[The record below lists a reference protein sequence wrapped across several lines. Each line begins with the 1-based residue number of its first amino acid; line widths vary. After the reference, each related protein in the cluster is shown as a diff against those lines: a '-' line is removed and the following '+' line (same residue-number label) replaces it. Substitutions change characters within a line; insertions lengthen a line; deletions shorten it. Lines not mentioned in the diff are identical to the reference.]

1 MFFYNLFLYI
11 LFPFAILRL
20 FSKKEFNLS
29 ELPRIKERLGKVNL
43 ENNFQ
48 EKPIWIHAVSVG
60 EVKVASLLVKEIKK
74 RHPNIKIFLTV
85 STLTGSRQLKKL
97 YGNDL
102 EHQYLPYDLNIF
114 VKRFLSSVKP
124 KCLILIETEIWPNLI
139 NNCDKQN
146 IPIVLLNG
154 RLSEKSLIKYQRFET
169 FFKKIFSQLSL
180 VVSQSQKDSDN
191 FVIAGVIPQKV
202 FFDHSLKFSDLVSS
216 NDSKEIN
223 KADDKKEKKIIVC
236 ASTHP
241 KEEIFLVNA
250 YKKLNDS
257 NFHLVLIPRH
267 PHRSEEVRNILEDN
281 EVTYVKFSNVLDL
294 SYEMTL
300 VDKMGLVES
309 FFKIADIAFMGGT
322 LIPHG
327 GQNFLEAVK
336 HGLPIYSGASTYN
349 FSGIVEDLQ
358 RLKILN
364 IIETESDLASAWGN
378 FSYNSDLKNRSN
390 DYLLSRQGSVERSI
404 EKLLPFIEA

>member
-1 MFFYNLFLYI
+1 MLFYNLFLYI

-29 ELPRIKERLGKVNL
+29 ELQRIKERFGKVNL

-102 EHQYLPYDLNIF
+102 KHQYLPYDLNIF
-114 VKRFLSSVKP
+114 VKRFLSSIKP

-139 NNCDKQN
+139 NNCVKQN
-146 IPIVLLNG
+146 IPIALLNG
-154 RLSEKSLIKYQRFET
+154 RLSEKSLKKYQRFET

-180 VVSQSQKDSDN
+180 VISQSQKDSDN

-281 EVTYVKFSNVLDL
+281 KVTYVKFSNVLDL

-404 EKLLPFIEA
+404 EKLLTFIEA

>member
-1 MFFYNLFLYI
+1 MLFYNLFLYI

-29 ELPRIKERLGKVNL
+29 ELPRIKERFGKVNL

-114 VKRFLSSVKP
+114 VKRFLSSIKP

-139 NNCDKQN
+139 NNCVKQN
-146 IPIVLLNG
+146 IPIALLNG
-154 RLSEKSLIKYQRFET
+154 RLSEKSLKKYQRFET

-180 VVSQSQKDSDN
+180 VISQSQKDSDN

-241 KEEIFLVNA
+241 KEEIFLINA

-281 EVTYVKFSNVLDL
+281 KVTYVKFSNVLDL

-404 EKLLPFIEA
+404 EKLLPFIKA

>member
-1 MFFYNLFLYI
+1 MLFYNLFLYI

-29 ELPRIKERLGKVNL
+29 ELPRIKERFGKVNL

-114 VKRFLSSVKP
+114 VKRFLLSIKP
-124 KCLILIETEIWPNLI
+124 KCLVLIETEIWPNLI
-139 NNCDKQN
+139 NNCVKQN
-146 IPIVLLNG
+146 IPIALLNG
-154 RLSEKSLIKYQRFET
+154 RLSEKSLKKYQRFET

-180 VVSQSQKDSDN
+180 VISQSQKDSDN

-223 KADDKKEKKIIVC
+223 KADNKKEKKIIVC

-267 PHRSEEVRNILEDN
+267 PHRSEEVRKILEDN
-281 EVTYVKFSNVLDL
+281 KVSYVKFSNVLDL
-294 SYEMTL
+294 SYEITL

-404 EKLLPFIEA
+404 EKLLTFIKA

>member
-1 MFFYNLFLYI
+1 MLFYNLFLYI

-114 VKRFLSSVKP
+114 VKRFLSSIKP

-139 NNCDKQN
+139 NNCVKQN
-146 IPIVLLNG
+146 IPIALLNG
-154 RLSEKSLIKYQRFET
+154 RLSEKSLKKYQRFKT

-180 VVSQSQKDSDN
+180 VISQSQKDSDN

-241 KEEIFLVNA
+241 KEEIFLINA

-281 EVTYVKFSNVLDL
+281 KVSYVKFSNVLDL

-404 EKLLPFIEA
+404 EKLLTFIEA

>member
-1 MFFYNLFLYI
+1 MLFYNLFLYV

-114 VKRFLSSVKP
+114 VKRFLSSIKP

-139 NNCDKQN
+139 NNCVKQN
-146 IPIVLLNG
+146 IPIALLNG
-154 RLSEKSLIKYQRFET
+154 RLSEKSLKKYQRFKT

-180 VVSQSQKDSDN
+180 VISQSQKDSDN
-191 FVIAGVIPQKV
+191 FVVAGVIPHKV

-241 KEEIFLVNA
+241 KEEIFLINA

-267 PHRSEEVRNILEDN
+267 PHRSEEVQNILEDN

-404 EKLLPFIEA
+404 EKLLTLIEA

>member
-1 MFFYNLFLYI
+1 MLFYNLFLYI

-20 FSKKEFNLS
+20 FSKKEFNFS
-29 ELPRIKERLGKVNL
+29 ELPRIKERFGKVNL

-114 VKRFLSSVKP
+114 VKRFLSSIKP

-139 NNCDKQN
+139 NNCVKQN
-146 IPIVLLNG
+146 IPIALLNG
-154 RLSEKSLIKYQRFET
+154 RLSEKSLKKYQRFET

-180 VVSQSQKDSDN
+180 VISQSQKDSDN

-281 EVTYVKFSNVLDL
+281 KVSYVKFSNVLDL

-336 HGLPIYSGASTYN
+336 HGLPIHSGASTYN

-404 EKLLPFIEA
+404 EKLLTFIEA

>member
-1 MFFYNLFLYI
+1 MLFYNLFLYI

-29 ELPRIKERLGKVNL
+29 ELPRIKERFGKVNL

-114 VKRFLSSVKP
+114 VKRFLSSIKP

-139 NNCDKQN
+139 NNCVKQN
-146 IPIVLLNG
+146 IPIALLNG
-154 RLSEKSLIKYQRFET
+154 RLSEKSLKKYQRFET

-180 VVSQSQKDSDN
+180 VVSQSQKDLEN

-241 KEEIFLVNA
+241 KEEIFLINA

-281 EVTYVKFSNVLDL
+281 KVTYVKFSNVLDL

-404 EKLLPFIEA
+404 EKLLTFIEA

>member
-1 MFFYNLFLYI
+1 MLFYNLFLYI

-29 ELPRIKERLGKVNL
+29 ELPRIKERFGKVNL

-114 VKRFLSSVKP
+114 VKRFLSSIKP

-139 NNCDKQN
+139 NNCVKQN
-146 IPIVLLNG
+146 IPIALLNG
-154 RLSEKSLIKYQRFET
+154 RLSEKSLKKYQRFET

-180 VVSQSQKDSDN
+180 VISQSQKDSDN

-281 EVTYVKFSNVLDL
+281 KVTYVKFSNVLDL

-404 EKLLPFIEA
+404 EKLLPFIKA

>member
-1 MFFYNLFLYI
+1 MLFYNLFLYI

-29 ELPRIKERLGKVNL
+29 ELPRIKERFGKVNL

-139 NNCDKQN
+139 NNCVKQN
-146 IPIVLLNG
+146 IPIALLNG
-154 RLSEKSLIKYQRFET
+154 RLSEKSLKKYQRFKT

-180 VVSQSQKDSDN
+180 VISQSQKDSDN

-241 KEEIFLVNA
+241 KEEVFLINA

-281 EVTYVKFSNVLDL
+281 KVTYVKFSNVLDL

-404 EKLLPFIEA
+404 EKLLTFIEA

>member
-1 MFFYNLFLYI
+1 MLFYNLFLYI

-114 VKRFLSSVKP
+114 VKRFLSSIKP

-139 NNCDKQN
+139 NNCVKQN
-146 IPIVLLNG
+146 IPIALLNG
-154 RLSEKSLIKYQRFET
+154 RLSEKSLKKYQRFET

-180 VVSQSQKDSDN
+180 VISQSQKDSDN

-241 KEEIFLVNA
+241 KEEIFLINA

-281 EVTYVKFSNVLDL
+281 KVTYVKFSNVLDL

-404 EKLLPFIEA
+404 EKLLTFIEA

>member
-1 MFFYNLFLYI
+1 MLFYNLFLYI

-85 STLTGSRQLKKL
+85 STLTGSRQFKKL

-114 VKRFLSSVKP
+114 VKRFLSSIKP

-139 NNCDKQN
+139 NNCVKQN
-146 IPIVLLNG
+146 IPIALLNG
-154 RLSEKSLIKYQRFET
+154 RLSEKSLKKYQRFET

-180 VVSQSQKDSDN
+180 VISQSQKDSDN

-241 KEEIFLVNA
+241 KEEIFLINA

-281 EVTYVKFSNVLDL
+281 KVTYVKFSNVLDL

-404 EKLLPFIEA
+404 EKLLTLIEA

>member
-1 MFFYNLFLYI
+1 MLFYNLFLYI

-29 ELPRIKERLGKVNL
+29 ELPRIKERFGKVNL

-114 VKRFLSSVKP
+114 VKRFLLSIKP

-139 NNCDKQN
+139 NNCVKQN
-146 IPIVLLNG
+146 IPIALLNG
-154 RLSEKSLIKYQRFET
+154 RLSEKSLKKYQRFET

-180 VVSQSQKDSDN
+180 VISQSQKDSDN

-223 KADDKKEKKIIVC
+223 KADNKKEKKIIVC

-241 KEEIFLVNA
+241 KEEIFLINA

-281 EVTYVKFSNVLDL
+281 KVTYVKFSNVLDL

-404 EKLLPFIEA
+404 EKLLTFIEA

>member
-1 MFFYNLFLYI
+1 MLFYNLFLYI

-20 FSKKEFNLS
+20 FSKKEFNFS
-29 ELPRIKERLGKVNL
+29 ELPRIKERFGKVNL

-114 VKRFLSSVKP
+114 VKRFLSSIKP

-139 NNCDKQN
+139 NNCVKQN
-146 IPIVLLNG
+146 IPIALLNG
-154 RLSEKSLIKYQRFET
+154 RLSEKSLKKYQRFET

-180 VVSQSQKDSDN
+180 VISQSQKDSDN

-216 NDSKEIN
+216 NGSKEIN

-241 KEEIFLVNA
+241 KEEIFLINA

-281 EVTYVKFSNVLDL
+281 KVTYVKFSNVLDL

-404 EKLLPFIEA
+404 EKLLTFIEA

>member
-1 MFFYNLFLYI
+1 MLFYNLFLYI

-29 ELPRIKERLGKVNL
+29 ELPRIKERFGKVNL

-139 NNCDKQN
+139 NNCVKQN
-146 IPIVLLNG
+146 IPIALLNG
-154 RLSEKSLIKYQRFET
+154 RLSEKSLKKYKRFKT

-180 VVSQSQKDSDN
+180 VISQSQKDSDN

-250 YKKLNDS
+250 YKKLKNS

-281 EVTYVKFSNVLDL
+281 KVTYVKFSNVLDL

-404 EKLLPFIEA
+404 EKLLTLIEA

>member
-1 MFFYNLFLYI
+1 MLFYNLFLYI

-29 ELPRIKERLGKVNL
+29 ELPRIKERFGKVNL

-85 STLTGSRQLKKL
+85 STLTGSRQFKKL

-114 VKRFLSSVKP
+114 VKRFLSSIKP

-139 NNCDKQN
+139 NNCVKQN
-146 IPIVLLNG
+146 IPIALLNG
-154 RLSEKSLIKYQRFET
+154 RLSEKSLKKYQRFET

-180 VVSQSQKDSDN
+180 VISQSQKDSDN

-223 KADDKKEKKIIVC
+223 KADDKKGKKIIVC

-241 KEEIFLVNA
+241 KEEIFLINA

-281 EVTYVKFSNVLDL
+281 KVTYVKFSNVLDL

-404 EKLLPFIEA
+404 EKLLTFIEA

>member
-1 MFFYNLFLYI
+1 MLFYNLFLYI

-29 ELPRIKERLGKVNL
+29 ELPRIKERFGKVNL

-114 VKRFLSSVKP
+114 VKRFLSSIKP

-139 NNCDKQN
+139 NNCVKQN
-146 IPIVLLNG
+146 IPIALLNG
-154 RLSEKSLIKYQRFET
+154 RLSEKSLKKYQRFET

-180 VVSQSQKDSDN
+180 VISQSQKDLDN

-216 NDSKEIN
+216 NGSKEIN

-241 KEEIFLVNA
+241 KEETFLVNA

-281 EVTYVKFSNVLDL
+281 KVTYVKFSNVLDL

>member
-1 MFFYNLFLYI
+1 MLFYNLFLYI

-29 ELPRIKERLGKVNL
+29 ELSRIKERLGKVNL

-60 EVKVASLLVKEIKK
+60 EVKVANLLVKEIKK

-85 STLTGSRQLKKL
+85 STLTGSRKLKKL

-102 EHQYLPYDLNIF
+102 AHQYLPYDLNIF
-114 VKRFLSSVKP
+114 VKRFLLSIKP

-139 NNCDKQN
+139 NNCVKQN
-146 IPIVLLNG
+146 IPIALLNG
-154 RLSEKSLIKYQRFET
+154 RLSEKSLKKYQRFET

-180 VVSQSQKDSDN
+180 VISQSQKDSDN

-241 KEEIFLVNA
+241 KEEIFLINA

-267 PHRSEEVRNILEDN
+267 PHRSDEVRNILEDN
-281 EVTYVKFSNVLDL
+281 KVTYVKFSNVLDL

-364 IIETESDLASAWGN
+364 IIETESDLASAWRN

-404 EKLLPFIEA
+404 EKLLPLIEA

>member
-1 MFFYNLFLYI
+1 MLFYNLFLYI

-74 RHPNIKIFLTV
+74 QYPDIKIFLTV
-85 STLTGSRQLKKL
+85 STLTGSRQLQKL

-114 VKRFLSSVKP
+114 VKRFLLSIKP

-139 NNCDKQN
+139 NNCVKQN
-146 IPIVLLNG
+146 IPIALLNG
-154 RLSEKSLIKYQRFET
+154 RLSEKSLKKYQRFET

-223 KADDKKEKKIIVC
+223 KAEDKKEKKIIVC

-267 PHRSEEVRNILEDN
+267 PHRSEEVQNILEDN
-281 EVTYVKFSNVLDL
+281 KVTYVKFSNVLDL

-364 IIETESDLASAWGN
+364 IIESESDLASAWDN
-378 FSYNSDLKNRSN
+378 FTYNSDLKNRSS

-404 EKLLPFIEA
+404 EKLLPFIKA

>member
-1 MFFYNLFLYI
+1 MLFYNLFLYI

-74 RHPNIKIFLTV
+74 QYPDIKIFLTV
-85 STLTGSRQLKKL
+85 STLTGSRQLQKL

-114 VKRFLSSVKP
+114 VKRFLLSIKP

-139 NNCDKQN
+139 NNCVKQN
-146 IPIVLLNG
+146 IPIALLNG
-154 RLSEKSLIKYQRFET
+154 RLSEKSLKKYQRFET

-267 PHRSEEVRNILEDN
+267 PHRSEEVRKILEDN
-281 EVTYVKFSNVLDL
+281 KVAYVKFSNVLDL
-294 SYEMTL
+294 SYEITL
-300 VDKMGLVES
+300 VDKMGLIES
-309 FFKIADIAFMGGT
+309 FFKIADIAFIGGT

-364 IIETESDLASAWGN
+364 IIESESDLASAWDN
-378 FSYNSDLKNRSN
+378 FTYNSDLKNRSS

-404 EKLLPFIEA
+404 EKLLPFIKA

>member
-1 MFFYNLFLYI
+1 MLFYNLFLYI

-29 ELPRIKERLGKVNL
+29 ELPRIKERFGKVNL

-139 NNCDKQN
+139 NNCVKQN
-146 IPIVLLNG
+146 IPIALLNG
-154 RLSEKSLIKYQRFET
+154 RLSEKSLRKYQRFET

-180 VVSQSQKDSDN
+180 VISQSQKDSDN

-202 FFDHSLKFSDLVSS
+202 FFDHSLKFSDSVSS
-216 NDSKEIN
+216 NGSKEIN
-223 KADDKKEKKIIVC
+223 KAYDKKEKKIIVC

-241 KEEIFLVNA
+241 KEEIFLLNA

-281 EVTYVKFSNVLDL
+281 KVTYVKFSNVLDL

>member
-1 MFFYNLFLYI
+1 MLFYNLFLYI

-29 ELPRIKERLGKVNL
+29 ELPRIKERFGKVNL

-139 NNCDKQN
+139 NNCVKQN
-146 IPIVLLNG
+146 IPIALLNG
-154 RLSEKSLIKYQRFET
+154 RLSEKSLKKYQRFKT

-180 VVSQSQKDSDN
+180 VISQSQKDSDN

-241 KEEIFLVNA
+241 KEEIFLINA

-281 EVTYVKFSNVLDL
+281 KVSYVKFSNVLDL

-364 IIETESDLASAWGN
+364 IIETESDLASAWKN

-404 EKLLPFIEA
+404 EKLLTLIEA

>member
-1 MFFYNLFLYI
+1 MLFYNLFLYI

-114 VKRFLSSVKP
+114 VKRFLSSIKP

-139 NNCDKQN
+139 NNCVKQN
-146 IPIVLLNG
+146 IPIALLNG
-154 RLSEKSLIKYQRFET
+154 RLSEKSLKKYKRFET

-180 VVSQSQKDSDN
+180 VISQSQKDSDN

-202 FFDHSLKFSDLVSS
+202 FFDYSLKFSDLVSP

-241 KEEIFLVNA
+241 KEEIFLINA

-267 PHRSEEVRNILEDN
+267 PHRSEEVQNILEDN
-281 EVTYVKFSNVLDL
+281 KVTYVKFSNVLDL

-404 EKLLPFIEA
+404 EKLLTFIEA

>member
-1 MFFYNLFLYI
+1 MLFYNLFLYI

-29 ELPRIKERLGKVNL
+29 ELPRIKERFGKVNL

-114 VKRFLSSVKP
+114 VKRFLSSIKP

-139 NNCDKQN
+139 NNCVKQN
-146 IPIVLLNG
+146 IPIALLNG
-154 RLSEKSLIKYQRFET
+154 RLSEKSLKKYQRFET

-180 VVSQSQKDSDN
+180 VISQSQKDSDN

-241 KEEIFLVNA
+241 KEEIFLINA

-281 EVTYVKFSNVLDL
+281 KVTYVKFSNVLDL

>member
-1 MFFYNLFLYI
+1 MLFYNLFLYF

-29 ELPRIKERLGKVNL
+29 ELPRIKERFGKVNL

-74 RHPNIKIFLTV
+74 RHPKIKIFLTV

-114 VKRFLSSVKP
+114 VKRFLSSIKP

-139 NNCDKQN
+139 NNCVKQN
-146 IPIVLLNG
+146 IPIALLNG
-154 RLSEKSLIKYQRFET
+154 RLSEKSLKKYQRFKT

-180 VVSQSQKDSDN
+180 VISQSQKDSDN

-223 KADDKKEKKIIVC
+223 KAHDKKEKKIIVC

-241 KEEIFLVNA
+241 KEEIFLINA

-281 EVTYVKFSNVLDL
+281 KVTYVKFSNVLDL

-404 EKLLPFIEA
+404 EKLLTYIEA

>member
-1 MFFYNLFLYI
+1 MLFYNLFLYI

-29 ELPRIKERLGKVNL
+29 ELPRIKERFGKVNL

-114 VKRFLSSVKP
+114 VKRFLSSIKP

-139 NNCDKQN
+139 NNCVKQN
-146 IPIVLLNG
+146 IPIALLNG
-154 RLSEKSLIKYQRFET
+154 RLSEKSLKKYQRFKT

-180 VVSQSQKDSDN
+180 VISQSQKDSDN

-202 FFDHSLKFSDLVSS
+202 FFDHSLKFSDLVSP
-216 NDSKEIN
+216 NDSKKIN

-241 KEEIFLVNA
+241 KEEIFLINA

-281 EVTYVKFSNVLDL
+281 KVTYVKFSNVLDL

-404 EKLLPFIEA
+404 EKLLTFIEA

>member
-1 MFFYNLFLYI
+1 MLFYNLFLYI

-29 ELPRIKERLGKVNL
+29 ELPRIKERFGKVNL

-114 VKRFLSSVKP
+114 VKRFLLSIKP

-139 NNCDKQN
+139 NNCVKQN
-146 IPIVLLNG
+146 IPIALLNG
-154 RLSEKSLIKYQRFET
+154 RLSEKSLKKYQRFET

-180 VVSQSQKDSDN
+180 VISQSQKDSDN

-241 KEEIFLVNA
+241 KEEIFLINA

-281 EVTYVKFSNVLDL
+281 KVTYVKFSNVLDL

-336 HGLPIYSGASTYN
+336 YGLPIYSGASTYN

>member
-1 MFFYNLFLYI
+1 MLFYNLFLYI

-29 ELPRIKERLGKVNL
+29 ELPRIKERFGKVNL

-74 RHPNIKIFLTV
+74 RHPDIKIFLTV

-114 VKRFLSSVKP
+114 VKRFLSSIKP

-139 NNCDKQN
+139 NNCVKQN
-146 IPIVLLNG
+146 IPIALLNG
-154 RLSEKSLIKYQRFET
+154 RLSEKSLKKYQRFET

-180 VVSQSQKDSDN
+180 VISQSQKDSDN

-241 KEEIFLVNA
+241 KEEIFLINA

-281 EVTYVKFSNVLDL
+281 KVTYVKFSNVLDL

-404 EKLLPFIEA
+404 EKLLPLIEA

>member
-1 MFFYNLFLYI
+1 MLFYNLFLYI

-29 ELPRIKERLGKVNL
+29 ELPRIKERFGKVNL

-114 VKRFLSSVKP
+114 VKRFLSSIKP

-139 NNCDKQN
+139 NNCVKQN
-146 IPIVLLNG
+146 IPIALLNG
-154 RLSEKSLIKYQRFET
+154 RLSEKSLKKYQRFET

-180 VVSQSQKDSDN
+180 VISQSQKDSDN

-202 FFDHSLKFSDLVSS
+202 FFDHSLKFSDLVSP
-216 NDSKEIN
+216 NDSKKIN

-241 KEEIFLVNA
+241 KEEIFLINA

-267 PHRSEEVRNILEDN
+267 PHRSKEVRKILEGN
-281 EVTYVKFSNVLDL
+281 KVSYVKFSNALDL

-404 EKLLPFIEA
+404 EKLLTFIEA

>member
-1 MFFYNLFLYI
+1 MLFYNLFLYI

-29 ELPRIKERLGKVNL
+29 ELPRIKERFGKVNL

-139 NNCDKQN
+139 NNCVKQN
-146 IPIVLLNG
+146 IPIALLNG
-154 RLSEKSLIKYQRFET
+154 RLSEKSLKKYQRFET

-180 VVSQSQKDSDN
+180 VISQSQKDSDN

-241 KEEIFLVNA
+241 KEEIFLINA

-267 PHRSEEVRNILEDN
+267 PHRSEEVQNILEDN
-281 EVTYVKFSNVLDL
+281 KVTYVKFSNVLDL

-404 EKLLPFIEA
+404 EKLLTFIEA

>member
-1 MFFYNLFLYI
+1 MLFYNLFLYI

-29 ELPRIKERLGKVNL
+29 ELPRIKERFGKVNL

-74 RHPNIKIFLTV
+74 RHPDIKIFLTV

-114 VKRFLSSVKP
+114 VKRFLSSIKP

-139 NNCDKQN
+139 NNCVKQN
-146 IPIVLLNG
+146 IPIALLNG
-154 RLSEKSLIKYQRFET
+154 RLSEKSLKKYQRFET

-180 VVSQSQKDSDN
+180 VISQSQKDSDN

-241 KEEIFLVNA
+241 KEEIFLINA

-281 EVTYVKFSNVLDL
+281 KVTYVKFSNVLDL

-404 EKLLPFIEA
+404 EKLLTLIEA

>member
-1 MFFYNLFLYI
+1 MLFYNLFLYI

-29 ELPRIKERLGKVNL
+29 ELPRIKERFGKVNL

-114 VKRFLSSVKP
+114 VKRFLSSIKP

-139 NNCDKQN
+139 NNCVKQN
-146 IPIVLLNG
+146 IPIALLNG
-154 RLSEKSLIKYQRFET
+154 RLSEKSLKKYQRFET

-180 VVSQSQKDSDN
+180 VISQSQKDSDN

-241 KEEIFLVNA
+241 KEEIFLINA

-281 EVTYVKFSNVLDL
+281 KVTYAKFSNVLDL

>member
-1 MFFYNLFLYI
+1 MLFYNLFLYI

-29 ELPRIKERLGKVNL
+29 ELPRIKERFGKVNL

-114 VKRFLSSVKP
+114 VKRFLSSIKP

-139 NNCDKQN
+139 NNCVKQN
-146 IPIVLLNG
+146 IPIALLNG
-154 RLSEKSLIKYQRFET
+154 RLSEKSLKKYQRFKT

-180 VVSQSQKDSDN
+180 VISQSQKDSDN

-241 KEEIFLVNA
+241 KEEIFLINA

-281 EVTYVKFSNVLDL
+281 KVTYVKFSNVLDL

-404 EKLLPFIEA
+404 EKLLTLIEA

>member
-1 MFFYNLFLYI
+1 MLFYNLFLYI

-60 EVKVASLLVKEIKK
+60 EVKVASLLIKEIKK
-74 RHPNIKIFLTV
+74 RHPDIKIFLTV
-85 STLTGSRQLKKL
+85 STLTGSRQLEKL

-102 EHQYLPYDLNIF
+102 KHQYLPYDLNIF
-114 VKRFLSSVKP
+114 VKRFLSSIKP

-139 NNCDKQN
+139 NNCVKQN
-146 IPIVLLNG
+146 IPIALLNG
-154 RLSEKSLIKYQRFET
+154 RLSKKSLKKYQRFET

-223 KADDKKEKKIIVC
+223 MADDKKGKKIIVC

-241 KEEIFLVNA
+241 KEEIFLINA

-267 PHRSEEVRNILEDN
+267 PHRSEEVRKILEDN
-281 EVTYVKFSNVLDL
+281 KVAYVKFSNVLDL
-294 SYEMTL
+294 SYEITL

-364 IIETESDLASAWGN
+364 IIEKESDLASAWGN
-378 FSYNSDLKNRSN
+378 FTYNSDLKNRSS

>member
-1 MFFYNLFLYI
+1 MLFYNLFLYI

-114 VKRFLSSVKP
+114 VKRFLSSIKP

-139 NNCDKQN
+139 NNCVKQN
-146 IPIVLLNG
+146 IPIALLNG
-154 RLSEKSLIKYQRFET
+154 RLSEKSLKKYQRFET

-180 VVSQSQKDSDN
+180 VISQSQKDSDN
-191 FVIAGVIPQKV
+191 FVIAGVIPHKV

-241 KEEIFLVNA
+241 KEEIFLINA

-267 PHRSEEVRNILEDN
+267 PHRSEEVRKILEDN
-281 EVTYVKFSNVLDL
+281 KVAYVKFSNVLDL
-294 SYEMTL
+294 SYEITL
-300 VDKMGLVES
+300 VDKMGLIES

>member
-1 MFFYNLFLYI
+1 MLFYNLFLYI

-29 ELPRIKERLGKVNL
+29 ELPRIKERFGKVNL

-85 STLTGSRQLKKL
+85 STLTGSRLFKKL

-114 VKRFLSSVKP
+114 IKRFLSSIKP

-139 NNCDKQN
+139 NNCVKQN
-146 IPIVLLNG
+146 IPIALLNG
-154 RLSEKSLIKYQRFET
+154 RLSEKSLKKYQRFET

-180 VVSQSQKDSDN
+180 VISQSQKDSDN

-241 KEEIFLVNA
+241 KEEIFLINA

-267 PHRSEEVRNILEDN
+267 PHRSEEVQNILEDN
-281 EVTYVKFSNVLDL
+281 KVTYVKFSNVLDL

>member
-1 MFFYNLFLYI
+1 M
-11 LFPFAILRL
+11 
-20 FSKKEFNLS
+20 
-29 ELPRIKERLGKVNL
+29 PRIKERFGKVNR

-114 VKRFLSSVKP
+114 VKRFLLSIKP
-124 KCLILIETEIWPNLI
+124 KCLVLIETEIWPNLI
-139 NNCDKQN
+139 NNCVKQN
-146 IPIVLLNG
+146 IPIALLNG
-154 RLSEKSLIKYQRFET
+154 RLSEKSLKKYQRFET

-180 VVSQSQKDSDN
+180 VISQSQKDSDN

-223 KADDKKEKKIIVC
+223 KADNKKEKKIIVC

-267 PHRSEEVRNILEDN
+267 PHRSEEVRKILEDN
-281 EVTYVKFSNVLDL
+281 KVSYVKFSNVLDL
-294 SYEMTL
+294 NYEMTL

-404 EKLLPFIEA
+404 EKLLPYIKA

>member
-1 MFFYNLFLYI
+1 MLFYNLFLYI

-29 ELPRIKERLGKVNL
+29 ELPRIKERFGKVNL

-85 STLTGSRQLKKL
+85 STLTGSRQFKKL

-114 VKRFLSSVKP
+114 VKRFLSSIKP

-139 NNCDKQN
+139 NNCVKQN
-146 IPIVLLNG
+146 IPIALLNG
-154 RLSEKSLIKYQRFET
+154 RLSEKSLKKYQRFET

-180 VVSQSQKDSDN
+180 VISQSQKDSDN

-241 KEEIFLVNA
+241 KEEIFLINA

-281 EVTYVKFSNVLDL
+281 KVTYVKFSNVLDL

-404 EKLLPFIEA
+404 EKLLTFIEA